1 MGLLGRNI
9 KLNCSVKGATIKIIN
24 LLNNTVSCREG
35 EVLIQHDSAAEV
47 EVAYFVL
54 KRELSK

>member
-1 MGLLGRNI
+1 MRLLGRNI
-9 KLNCSVKGATIKIIN
+9 PLNCSVKGATIIMIN
-24 LLNNTVSCREG
+24 LPKNTVSCRESV
-35 EVLIQHDSAAEV
+35 VLIQHDTAAEV